1 MLGDGDRPKRPKK
14 AQNQKEEAGINEV
27 TAIGVTKFGARQFA
41 QSGCEIAPGIGIGNW
56 IERKLKALP
65 NRPGKEERN
74 HSPVADRPERGI
86 AWAAGLIACELRDHF
101 RNSVNAEVQTNLE
114 NHRFT
119 RGKDQGRM

>member
-1 MLGDGDRPKRPKK
+1 MLDDCDRPKISET
-14 AQNQKEEAGINEV
+14 AQHQIEETRIQKISAL
-27 TAIGVTKFGARQFA
+27 GVTKFSTGRFA
-41 QSGCEIAPGIGIGNW
+41 QSGREIAPGIGIGNW

-74 HSPVADRPERGI
+74 HSPVADREERGI
-86 AWAAGLIACELRDHF
+86 AWAAGLIVCELRDHF

-119 RGKDQGRM
+119 RGKD